1 MSTMPPASPSSISEA
16 WQRILTS
23 LDLARRPEDILEM
36 LSALPIIGAAVL
48 TVVGIACI
56 FQGFRRHKIIVV
68 VLSLLLGFAIG
79 RLISEDLGRSVVVA
93 LALGVLLA
101 AIAQPLLKYTVAL
114 FAGIA
119 GAGIGATLWSF
130 LNPEQS
136 DLAWAGGGMG
146 FVFLALLSFMFFRI
160 VVILFTSVGGG
171 AMFVLGSVG
180 LLLHIEP
187 IQAKVWNQI
196 VVHPAVLPL
205 LVATAA
211 VIGFVYQQRGETPG
225 HESYADADED

>member
-1 MSTMPPASPSSISEA
+1 MSTTPATSPTSVSEA
-16 WQRILTS
+16 WQTILSS
-23 LDLARRPEDILEM
+23 LDLARRPEDILEV
-36 LSALPIIGAAVL
+36 LSALPIVGAVVL

-56 FQGFRRHKIIVV
+56 FQGYRWHTYIVV
-68 VLSLLLGFAIG
+68 VLALLLGFGVG

-93 LALGVLLA
+93 IALGVLLA
-101 AIAQPLLKYTVAL
+101 AIAKPLLKYTVAL

-146 FVFLALLSFMFFRI
+146 FVCLALLSFMFFRI

-171 AMFVLGSVG
+171 AMAVLGSVG
-180 LLLHIEP
+180 LLLHIDS
-187 IQAKVWNQI
+187 IQQMVRAQVML
-196 VVHPAVLPL
+196 HPAVLPL

-211 VIGFVYQQRGETPG
+211 VVGIVYQQRGGQAPQP
-225 HESYADADED
+225 HSESEEE